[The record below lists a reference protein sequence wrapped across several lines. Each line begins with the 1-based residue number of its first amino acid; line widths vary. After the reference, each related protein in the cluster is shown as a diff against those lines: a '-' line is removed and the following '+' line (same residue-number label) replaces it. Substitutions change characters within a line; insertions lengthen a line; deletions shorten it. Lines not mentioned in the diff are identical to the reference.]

1 MGGNMIFDI
10 IKTVL
15 EKVWSAFGGRRR
27 VQVMVHRAFFSSGLE
42 CFFIN
47 VANLS
52 AEREVE
58 ITHVWF
64 DCFPKVSVLQPDRLL
79 PKRLKP
85 DESWETWIE
94 VNKIPR
100 EARKSEDV
108 YKLARVRLSSGRI
121 IKSRKNIDVPQ
132 SGGSVPG
139 GEIRDI

>member
-1 MGGNMIFDI
+1 MIFDI

-15 EKVWSAFGGRRR
+15 EKVWSAFGSRRR
-27 VQVMVHRAFFSSGLE
+27 VQVMVHRAFFSFGLE

-52 AEREVE
+52 SDREVE

-64 DCFPKVSVLQPDRLL
+64 DCVSKVSVLQPDRLL

-94 VNKIPR
+94 VNKIPSEIR
-100 EARKSEDV
+100 ESEDV
-108 YKLARVRLSSGRI
+108 YKLARVRLSSGRL
-121 IKSRKNIDVPQ
+121 IKSRKNIDVPD
-132 SGGSVPG
+132 SGTVPG
-139 GEIRDI
+139 GEIRNL

>member
-1 MGGNMIFDI
+1 MVFDL

-15 EKVWSAFGGRRR
+15 EKIWSAFGSRRN
-27 VQVMVHRAFFSSGLE
+27 VQAMVHRAFFNFGPE

-52 AEREVE
+52 KDREVE

-64 DCFPKVSVLQPDRLL
+64 DCVPTISVLQLDRLL

-94 VNKIPR
+94 VNRIPSMVR
-100 EARKSEDV
+100 ESEDI
-108 YKLARVRLSSGRI
+108 YKLVRVRLSSGRV
-121 IKSRKNIDVPQ
+121 IKSRENVDVPD
-132 SGGSVPG
+132 SGTVPG
-139 GEIRDI
+139 GPIRNI